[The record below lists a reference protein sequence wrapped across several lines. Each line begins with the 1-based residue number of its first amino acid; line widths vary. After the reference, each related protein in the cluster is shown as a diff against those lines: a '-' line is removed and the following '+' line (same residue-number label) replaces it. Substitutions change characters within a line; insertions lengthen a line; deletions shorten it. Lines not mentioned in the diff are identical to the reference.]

1 MAKESK
7 YLPLY
12 WCQNLTEQMQ
22 HFKNIE
28 NNTNVYERIY
38 ELIEDMQRY
47 NRVDHRM
54 LNKIFDILEI
64 NASIT
69 SLPDKYLNE
78 FIQDIGIIPVIKQWE
93 LNKQVFKFDKDLIS
107 ELVKTDSLCFT
118 KDAFKYLPFS
128 TFYLDFSDNTDICDK
143 ILGKGIFVSVRL
155 SDDIWHLHLC
165 KVTDTHYFPARISF
179 PNDTGSVPVVADVK
193 ETKLYDWSPIDRVT
207 CISVTSKTVDN
218 SLYDVVVIQLL
229 TYLASLNPDIV
240 ESELTKRTYKKR
252 VGLPKNKFS
261 EIQSWDV
268 GVRFGTAFRKWSE
281 AQNDNIKTAVF
292 SSPSESSEATTTKR
306 VVRPHIRRAHWQ
318 HYWYGKKDEPR
329 VRRPKWISECMV
341 NVDDAESLPVV
352 IHKTK

>member
-1 MAKESK
+1 MAKDIK

-12 WCQNLTEQMQ
+12 WCQNLIEQMQ
-22 HFKNIE
+22 LFKNIE
-28 NNTNVYERIY
+28 SNEVHQRIF
-38 ELIEDMQRY
+38 EFVEDIQRY
-47 NRVDHRM
+47 KTINYDKLHELFAIIGVDSFIADLPR
-54 LNKIFDILEI
+54 NYLE
-64 NASIT
+64 
-69 SLPDKYLNE
+69 E
-78 FIQDIGIIPVIKQWE
+78 FIQDIGIIPIIKQWE
-93 LNKQVFKFDKDLIS
+93 LNKQVFKFDRDLVN

-128 TFYLDFSDNTDICDK
+128 TFYLDFSDNTEICDK
-143 ILGKGIFVSVRL
+143 ILGKGVFVSVRL

-165 KVTDTHYFPARISF
+165 KVTDTHYFPARLSF
-179 PNDTGSVPVVADVK
+179 PNDTNSVPVVTDFK
-193 ETKLYDWSPIDRVT
+193 ETKLYDWSPIDRIT

-229 TYLASLNPDIV
+229 TYLASLNADIV

-268 GVRFGTAFRKWSE
+268 GVRFGTAFRKWSK
-281 AQNDNIKTAVF
+281 AQNNDIKTAIF
-292 SSPSESSEATTTKR
+292 SSPSESFEAITTKR